1 MSEDAPVWKTG
12 ITKAE
17 PNSLVTR
24 GYRQEDL
31 IGNVP
36 FSHNVFL
43 ILSGRMPT
51 INEGKMM
58 DAILTSSI
66 DHGITPPSARA
77 ARTVASS
84 GVPLPTAV
92 AAGIMAVG
100 DVHGGAIEKGAL
112 LLQEGVIRAKGEDLA
127 VPEVARLIVAES
139 REKKKRLPGF
149 GHRVH
154 TADPRT
160 GKLFALADE
169 TGIAGQH
176 VELSRCIEKELK
188 EQTGKHLPINVDGA
202 IAAVMSDMGFDH
214 RLGKAFFLMGRTAG
228 LVAQAYEEMTR
239 ERAMRKM
246 YSSEHEYDGPDERDL
261 PEEYR

>member
-1 MSEDAPVWKTG
+1 MAEDDLIWNTG
-12 ITKAE
+12 ITTVK
-17 PNSLVTR
+17 PNHIVTR

-43 ILSGRMPT
+43 ILKGRMPT
-51 INEGKMM
+51 KNEGKMM

-77 ARTVASS
+77 ARTVASA

-112 LLQEGVIRAKGEDLA
+112 LLQEGVIRAKGEDLDIS
-127 VPEVARLIVAES
+127 EVARQIVGES

-160 GKLFALADE
+160 AKLFSVADDLNIS
-169 TGIAGQH
+169 GSH
-176 VELSRCIEKELK
+176 VELSKGIEMELEK
-188 EQTGKHLPINVDGA
+188 QTGRKLPINVDGA
-202 IAAVMSDMGFDH
+202 IAAVMSDMDFDY

-239 ERAMRKM
+239 ERPMRKM
-246 YSSEHEYDGPDERDL
+246 YSSKHDYDGPEERDL

>member
-1 MSEDAPVWKTG
+1 MSDEDYTWTTG
-12 ITKAE
+12 ITKVE

-31 IGNVP
+31 IGRVP

-43 ILSGRMPT
+43 ILKGRLPSKE
-51 INEGKMM
+51 EGKMM

-77 ARTVASS
+77 ARTVASG

-100 DVHGGAIEKGAL
+100 DAHGGAIEKGAL
-112 LLQEGVIRAKGEDLA
+112 FLQAGVKRAGSEGKSIEEMA
-127 VPEVARLIVAES
+127 LILVRES
-139 REKKKRLPGF
+139 REKKKRIHGF

-154 TADPRT
+154 TEDPRT
-160 GKLFALADE
+160 KRLYALADE
-169 TGIAGQH
+169 LKIGGEH
-176 VELSRCIEKELK
+176 VALSKAIEKALLSE
-188 EQTGKHLPINVDGA
+188 TGKNLPVNVDGA
-202 IAAVMSDMGFDH
+202 IAAIISDMDFDH
-214 RLGKAFFLMGRTAG
+214 KLGKAFFLMGRTAG
-228 LVAQAYEEMTR
+228 LVAQAYEEMSR
-239 ERAMRKM
+239 EKPMRKM
-246 YSSEHEYDGPDERDL
+246 HDPKHNYDGPEERDL